1 MLNLVEEILMS
12 YLFSILSM
20 PVLQQDDTGIF
31 ALLTSGF
38 VSFCG
43 LIFAI
48 LIIAGMWRMF
58 VKAGKP
64 GWAAIIPIYNIF
76 VLLQIVGRPGWWLIL
91 FFIPV
96 VNVVVALL
104 VSIDLAKSFDK
115 SAAWGIIMLFIFN
128 AIGYLILGFG
138 DARYKGPVAAS

>member
-1 MLNLVEEILMS
+1 MP
-12 YLFSILSM
+12 YLLSILSA
-20 PVLQQDDTGIF
+20 PVLQQDDTGLF
-31 ALLTSGF
+31 AALFGGVYSICF
-38 VSFCG
+38 
-43 LIFAI
+43 LIFAV

-64 GWAAIIPIYNIF
+64 GWAALIPIYNIY

-115 SAAWGIIMLFIFN
+115 SAVWGIILLFILN

-138 DARYKGPVAAS
+138 DAQYKGPAAAS

>member
-1 MLNLVEEILMS
+1 LEEILIS
-12 YLFSILSM
+12 LLLSILSA
-20 PVLQQDDTGIF
+20 PFLQEDDTGLF
-31 ALLTSGF
+31 TALFSGIY
-38 VSFCG
+38 SICI
-43 LIFAI
+43 LIFVV

-64 GWAAIIPIYNIF
+64 GWAAIIPIYNIY

-91 FFIPV
+91 FFIPI

-115 SAAWGIIMLFIFN
+115 SAAWGIILLFIFN

-138 DARYKGPVAAS
+138 DARYKGPAAAA

>member
-1 MLNLVEEILMS
+1 MS
-12 YLFSILSM
+12 YLLSILSM
-20 PVLQQDDTGIF
+20 PVLQQDDTGIL

-38 VSFCG
+38 VSVCG

-58 VKAGKP
+58 AKAGKP
-64 GWAAIIPIYNIF
+64 GWAAIIPIYNIY

-91 FFIPV
+91 FFIPF
-96 VNVVVALL
+96 VNFFVALL

-115 SAAWGIIMLFIFN
+115 SAAWGVIMLFILN

-138 DARYKGPVAAS
+138 DARYKGPSVAS

>member
-1 MLNLVEEILMS
+1 MS
-12 YLFSILSM
+12 YLLSILSM
-20 PVLQQDDTGIF
+20 PVLQEDSGGIF

-38 VSFCG
+38 VSVCG

-64 GWAAIIPIYNIF
+64 GWAAIIPIYNIY

-91 FFIPV
+91 FFIPF
-96 VNVVVALL
+96 VNIVIALL

-115 SAAWGIIMLFIFN
+115 SAAWGIILLFIFN

-138 DARYKGPVAAS
+138 DATYKGPAAAS

>member
-1 MLNLVEEILMS
+1 MA
-12 YLFSILSM
+12 YLLSILSM
-20 PVLQQDDTGIF
+20 PVFQQDDTGIF

-38 VSFCG
+38 VSVCG

-48 LIIAGMWRMF
+48 LIIAGLWRMF

-64 GWAAIIPIYNIF
+64 GWAAIIPIYNVF

-91 FFIPV
+91 FFIPF
-96 VNVVVALL
+96 VNVVIALL

-128 AIGYLILGFG
+128 AIGYLILGFS
-138 DARYKGPVAAS
+138 DARYKGPSVVS

>member
-1 MLNLVEEILMS
+1 MSNLL
-12 YLFSILSM
+12 SILSM

-38 VSFCG
+38 SLFCG

-64 GWAAIIPIYNIF
+64 GWAAIIPFYNIY
-76 VLLQIVGRPGWWLIL
+76 VLMEIVGRPGWWLIL
-91 FFIPV
+91 FFIPF
-96 VNVVVALL
+96 VNIIVTLL
-104 VSIDLAKSFDK
+104 VSIDLAKSFGK
-115 SAAWGIIMLFIFN
+115 SAAWGVILLFFFN

-138 DARYKGPVAAS
+138 DARYEGPAAAS

>member
-1 MLNLVEEILMS
+1 MS
-12 YLFSILSM
+12 YLLSILSM
-20 PVLQQDDTGIF
+20 PQFQQDDNGLL

-38 VSFCG
+38 TSICG

-64 GWAAIIPIYNIF
+64 GWAAIIPIYNIY

-91 FFIPV
+91 FFIPFL
-96 VNVVVALL
+96 NIIIALI

-115 SAAWGIIMLFIFN
+115 SAAWGIILLFIFN

-138 DARYKGPVAAS
+138 DASYKGPAAAS